1 MKHSLIKDS
10 FFKKDYNYYLLIKL
24 SCSEKKYDIYND
36 LDHFF
41 TVFNNLFSDV
51 LLSQSLK
58 QENLWKFR
66 DYNRS
71 TEN

>member
-10 FFKKDYNYYLLIKL
+10 FKKDYNYYLLIKL
-24 SCSEKKYDIYND
+24 SYSEKKYDIYND

-41 TVFNNLFSDV
+41 TAFNNLFSDV

-58 QENLWKFR
+58 QEEDLWKFR
-66 DYNRS
+66 RL
-71 TEN
+71 